1 MKFYPPP
8 PPPPDYTK
16 QMLRP
21 SNSFLAYPG
30 FFKKNPLLHRL
41 AYLGLLLFLSLSH
54 FQCSSGDDG
63 SGGGATE
70 YDYICENGTPKDGK
84 SQTKNDN
91 KCKACSEGYTLAS
104 ETCTQAPT
112 WPYECENGTPKDGRS
127 LTEGE
132 NKCMACNASYRLD
145 NEQCEPIPYVCENG
159 TPKDGPALTPNEN
172 KCKACNEGYLLNN
185 EACDSG
191 HNYVCENGTPKDGLS
206 LTPNENKCMACD
218 QRYMLDNEQCEP
230 IPYVC
235 ENGTPQEGQALT
247 PGENKCQSCI
257 STHVLDTNAACRTGH
272 SYVCENGTE
281 RDGLSPTENDNKCI
295 SCDSNYLLDS
305 FSMSCVAEST
315 TPAGTGTEADPYSI
329 LTYAHLKLMGSG
341 GSDMSMNY
349 RLNQHYRLGADIDAR
364 ASWSEGTS
372 GCGAY
377 AGDGQLNTGVCSDTS
392 YTTQT
397 ACTAARGTWDLNRGV
412 CSDPA
417 YTDSEV
423 CTGPRGTW
431 TTLTPCAGWVP
442 VGDLFSTSNKLTG
455 SLDGNG
461 HTISNLYI
469 YVQSSSEV
477 YAGLFSV
484 AGTSA
489 KIKNVGLTNIYM
501 NVSSTISGIATNSR
515 SGGLVGN
522 NFGTI
527 MNSYATGDI
536 VSSSTALSPYAGG
549 LAAENT
555 GFIVNSYSTSS
566 VTSTSSKVIG
576 GSLAGSNF
584 GGTIMNSY
592 ATGSVNVFSSGG
604 LVGVNSTSNGTIMN
618 SYATGSV
625 TSFFASSTNS
635 SVGGLVGLSFATINN
650 SYATGDVGCVTG
662 ETCTS
667 SSFGGLVGSLGTGST
682 ISGKNYFVHNGAGT
696 DDDDGVGGT
705 GTCTNT
711 VCIQATGSTAA
722 DRRTWMRDTFNEGT
736 TLGWNPAVWDS
747 LGVSGTFPKLK
758 YVAGF
763 CSNPAHTT
771 QAACTGARA
780 TWRAVAACETIM
792 FPPMANDITV
802 NQGTQLPDCGDLITG
817 Q

>member
-1 MKFYPPP
+1 
-8 PPPPDYTK
+8 
-16 QMLRP
+16 MLRP

-63 SGGGATE
+63 SGGATE

-206 LTPNENKCMACD
+206 LTENENKCMACD

-257 STHVLDTNAACRTGH
+257 STHVLDANAACRTGH

-377 AGDGQLNTGVCSDTS
+377 AGDGQLNMGVCSDTS

-442 VGDLFSTSNKLTG
+442 VGDHSNRRFTG

-461 HTISNLYI
+461 HTISNLYV
-469 YVQSSSEV
+469 YMNVSSGHLHGGFFGIV
-477 YAGLFSV
+477 
-484 AGTSA
+484 GTSGQV
-489 KIKNVGLTNIYM
+489 KNVGLTNIYVHASHAGTIVSDSHIGGLAGEVREGTIM
-501 NVSSTISGIATNSR
+501 NSYATGFVSSSTVITSYT
-515 SGGLVGN
+515 GGLVGYIN
-522 NFGTI
+522 GATIMNSYATASVTGSVSGNHTVCIGGLAGLGIISDSIINSYATGSAASSSAENTHAGGLTGCITRNASITNSYATGSVTSSGGTNSIGGGLLGWFNEGTI
-527 MNSYATGDI
+527 MNSYATGD
-536 VSSSTALSPYAGG
+536 AGCIAG
-549 LAAENT
+549 ETCT
-555 GFIVNSYSTSS
+555 GP
-566 VTSTSSKVIG
+566 
-576 GSLAGSNF
+576 SL
-584 GGTIMNSY
+584 
-592 ATGSVNVFSSGG
+592 GG
-604 LVGVNSTSNGTIMN
+604 LVGQRN
-618 SYATGSV
+618 TG
-625 TSFFASSTNS
+625 A
-635 SVGGLVGLSFATINN
+635 
-650 SYATGDVGCVTG
+650 
-662 ETCTS
+662 
-667 SSFGGLVGSLGTGST
+667 T

-696 DDDDGVGGT
+696 DDDDGVGGA
-705 GTCTNT
+705 GTCAGT

-792 FPPMANDITV
+792 FPPMVNDITV
-802 NQGTQLPDCGDLITG
+802 NQGTQLPDCGDLLAG